1 MNQIKKLIT
10 IIALTFSIGAW
21 ADVINKTC
29 VSDSGLS
36 IYDISLDTEPNS
48 YGEIRYR
55 FMEQD
60 IFYSASIEIRE
71 DNKLIGIAQFKEN
84 RKTGYPEG
92 VSWKGRVLATPIHIH
107 MGVIVL
113 GAALRHW
120 PPAGCNQ

>member
-1 MNQIKKLIT
+1 MKHLSITLIT
-10 IIALTFSIGAW
+10 LLMSMGAW
-21 ADVINKTC
+21 ADAINKTC

-71 DNKLIGIAQFKEN
+71 GNKLIGIAQFKEN

-92 VSWKGRVLATPIHIH
+92 VSWIFTYDTEKQTLKDNDSDEAK
-107 MGVIVL
+107 
-113 GAALRHW
+113 
-120 PPAGCNQ
+120 CK

>member
-1 MNQIKKLIT
+1 MIKKLIT

-60 IFYSASIEIRE
+60 IFYSAVIRIRE
-71 DNKLIGIAQFKEN
+71 DNKLIGIAEFNEGRSGESK
-84 RKTGYPEG
+84 G
-92 VSWKGRVLATPIHIH
+92 VSWIFTYDTENETLKDNDNIKAK
-107 MGVIVL
+107 
-113 GAALRHW
+113 
-120 PPAGCNQ
+120 CK